1 MLWIETRGSPIASI
15 WSRAMSKTSKTI
27 KINGECVKAL
37 RTKCGFSQKQL
48 AGKVKV
54 DVGNVS
60 RWERG
65 EIDHVRRDTFG
76 KLCMVLNATE
86 AEICGDE
93 PLPENGAAPQAP
105 PKGQMNLSVDTACR
119 NALNLVAM
127 RYGVKPRQIV
137 EAAPLLFFVAAEKS
151 LHERRER
158 LDALR
163 AEVDA
168 GREKRITRATSKFS
182 AEKLDRLREEM
193 EVILDDAEVAERWLD
208 EEKASIEERDLFG
221 SVDGQDFGL
230 LDWENYGSLVCL
242 EDNRFA
248 DDLSYMLEA
257 VRPEPE
263 PVRWERGGAPN
274 YRICAEEAAALVGG
288 DQEAV
293 ECILSGEVAL
303 REMLREVRGSSPAE
317 RAKWVLSE
325 SQRLAAEAAAF
336 APPKLDLESI

>member
-1 MLWIETRGSPIASI
+1 
-15 WSRAMSKTSKTI
+15 MSKTSKTI

-37 RTKCGFSQKQL
+37 RTKGGFSQKQL

-54 DVGNVS
+54 DPGNVS
-60 RWERG
+60 RWERA
-65 EIDHVRRDTFG
+65 EIHHVRRDTFG

-93 PLPENGAAPQAP
+93 RLPENGAAPQAP

-168 GREKRITRATSKFS
+168 RREKRITWATSKFS
-182 AEKLDRLREEM
+182 AEKLDKLREEM
-193 EVILDDAEVAERWLD
+193 EAILDKAEVAERWLD
-208 EEKASIEERDLFG
+208 DEEASIEERDLFG
-221 SVDGQDFGL
+221 SVNGDYVGL
-230 LDWENYGSLVCL
+230 LDWEDYGSLFCL

-263 PVRWERGGAPN
+263 PVRWKPGRAPS
-274 YRICAEEAAALVGG
+274 YRICPEEAAALVGT

-293 ECILSGEVAL
+293 ECILSGNVAL
-303 REMLREVRGSSPAE
+303 HEMPRKVRESSPAE

-325 SQRLAAEAAAF
+325 PRRLAAEAQRLAAEAQD
-336 APPKLDLESI
+336 LDLESI